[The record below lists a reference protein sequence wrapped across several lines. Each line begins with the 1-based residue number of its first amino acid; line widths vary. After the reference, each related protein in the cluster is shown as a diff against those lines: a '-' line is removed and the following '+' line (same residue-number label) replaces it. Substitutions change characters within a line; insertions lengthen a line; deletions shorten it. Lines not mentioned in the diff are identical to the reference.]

1 LAFLKLA
8 AVGIVGREAHRR
20 HSICIRSREELPD
33 AAHLLVE
40 HLEGTLSGQLS
51 GSDRPASTGEIPPD
65 TERIQA
71 RKTLRGKV
79 FARRN
84 SQAR

>member
-20 HSICIRSREELPD
+20 HSICIRSREESPD
-33 AAHLLVE
+33 AARLLVE

-51 GSDRPASTGEIPPD
+51 GSDIGEIPPD

>member
-1 LAFLKLA
+1 MAMERQKATDPAAELAERLA
-8 AVGIVGREAHRR
+8 EVLVRERIVPRFVDARGRRTH
-20 HSICIRSREELPD
+20 
-33 AAHLLVE
+33 
-40 HLEGTLSGQLS
+40 SGQLS
-51 GSDRPASTGEIPPD
+51 GSDRLAGSGEISPD

>member
-1 LAFLKLA
+1 LAFLNLA

-20 HSICIRSREELPD
+20 HRICIRSREEAPE
-33 AAHLLVE
+33 AARLLVE
-40 HLEGTLSGQLS
+40 HLEGTISGQLS
-51 GSDRPASTGEIPPD
+51 GSDRLAGSGEISPD